1 MVLTLGYFELF
12 RETIKLKRNFK
23 GKMEMRIVSN
33 SHENSTLKADEHHIM
48 ANSLMTHF
56 VRFHLILYKCID
68 SGFTDLRGKNLVNRC
83 TEIL

>member
-1 MVLTLGYFELF
+1 
-12 RETIKLKRNFK
+12 
-23 GKMEMRIVSN
+23 MRIVSN

-68 SGFTDLRGKNLVNRC
+68 SGFTD
-83 TEIL
+83 